1 MNSLTRIAAAL
12 AVSICWI
19 GGPAIA
25 AVSADEAAKLKSDL
39 TPLGAEKAGNK
50 DGSIPA
56 WTGGYTK
63 VPPGYKSGQPRPD
76 PFADEKPLFTI
87 TAANMAQYSDK
98 LDEGQQHLLKKFPD
112 YKLHVYRTHRT
123 AAAPQWVYDE
133 TFKNA
138 TRARLDGDAVA
149 GAYGGIPFPIAKSGA
164 EMIWNHSLRVR
175 PPAYKQAFRTYTV
188 DTKGTA
194 SIASGAINEVSVP
207 YYTKGL
213 SPEEIAKDG
222 GAYYK
227 NLQSTLEPSIR
238 AGEMLLYYDQFD
250 NTRPAWQYLVGQRR
264 VRRAPTICCDTP
276 NFVASGVDFFD
287 QVFVWFGPSTNYD
300 WKIVGKREMLIPYN
314 ANRLVATKSG
324 EAMAKNFVNPEFVR
338 WELHRV
344 WEVEGTVRAGKRDV
358 RPKRKLYLDED
369 TYIAAI
375 GNTWDSQGTLWHTSY
390 GFPFVEYELPAVG
403 QETYTT
409 LDLIKG
415 TYSYTTVGDL
425 SAQIEMLE
433 PWPASYYTPDSL
445 SRKGVR

>member
-1 MNSLTRIAAAL
+1 MTSLIRIAAAL
-12 AVSICWI
+12 AVSSCCLA
-19 GGPAIA
+19 GPAAA
-25 AVSADEAAKLKSDL
+25 AVSAEEAAALKGEL

-56 WTGGYTK
+56 WSGGYTQA
-63 VPPGYKSGQPRPD
+63 PAGYKSGTPRPD
-76 PFADEKPLFTI
+76 PYADEKPLFTI
-87 TAANMAQYSDK
+87 TAANMAQYADK
-98 LDEGQQHLLKKFPD
+98 LDEGQQHLLKKYPE
-112 YKLHVYRTHRT
+112 YKLNVYRTHRS
-123 AAAPQWVYDE
+123 AAAPQWVYEE

-138 TRARLDGDAVA
+138 TRARMEGDGVS
-149 GAYGGIPFPIAKSGA
+149 GAYGGIPFPIPKTGA
-164 EMIWNHSLRVR
+164 ELIWNHSLRVR
-175 PPAYKQAFRTYTV
+175 PAAYRHAFRTYTV

-194 SIASGAINEVSVP
+194 SIASGAINEVSIP
-207 YYTKGL
+207 YYQQGL
-213 SPEEIAKDG
+213 SPEDIAKGG

-227 NLQSTLEPSIR
+227 NLQSTEAPSVR
-238 AGEMLLYYDQFD
+238 AGEMLLYYDQLD

-287 QVFVWFGPSTNYD
+287 QVFVWFGPSVNYD
-300 WKIVGKREMLIPYN
+300 WKILGKRELFIPYN
-314 ANRLVATKSG
+314 SNRQVATTGDQALS
-324 EAMAKNFVNPEFVR
+324 AHYVNPDYIR

-390 GFPFVEYELPAVG
+390 GFPFIQFEIPAVG
-403 QETYTT
+403 LESYTT

-415 TYSYTTVGDL
+415 TYSYTPMTDQRG
-425 SAQIEMLE
+425 QIEVVE
-433 PWPASYYTPDSL
+433 PWPESYYTPDSL